1 MSALMNSLPRRAS
14 VPPPRYKSLSVRG
27 SSEPSSPIPVKFVHA
42 RLTPTPKPRDPETR
56 MGRMEGELKRM
67 EQRLERALDTMAVTG
82 FEADNELALRHA
94 AANGVEAD
102 TGMVSIKRELLV
114 SQLRTETLEQRVD
127 ILRGQSERL
136 FSHLGRMEERRTLD
150 ATKMKDLEVKCTG
163 HETEIME
170 LEADHERHTDE
181 IIELKESLVELQE
194 KIYDGAVNLEDSENR
209 IHVLEADVA
218 HLRCTAEEDERTISQ
233 LEEEDHKTS
242 NALME
247 QQARVTTLERK
258 LVVCEAQIASLRVDN
273 IKLRRDLGK
282 AEAEEGD
289 EKPSKRARVD

>member
-1 MSALMNSLPRRAS
+1 MLS
-14 VPPPRYKSLSVRG
+14 VP
-27 SSEPSSPIPVKFVHA
+27 A
-42 RLTPTPKPRDPETR
+42 APKPRDPETR

-102 TGMVSIKRELLV
+102 TGMISIKRELLV

-150 ATKMKDLEVKCTG
+150 ATKIKDLEVKCTG

-258 LVVCEAQIASLRVDN
+258 LAVCEAQIASLRVDN

-289 EKPSKRARVD
+289 EKPSKRARVACTSISMSNHAPNGDSAGQGADVAV